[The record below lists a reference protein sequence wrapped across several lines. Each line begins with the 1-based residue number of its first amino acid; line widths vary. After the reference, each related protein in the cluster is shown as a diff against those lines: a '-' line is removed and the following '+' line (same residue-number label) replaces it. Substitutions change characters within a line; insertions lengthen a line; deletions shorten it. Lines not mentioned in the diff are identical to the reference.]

1 MQYRKLHDADFD
13 AANAFLA
20 NHAATC
26 MVLRGNLRTAGI
38 ERRRHPLSGSWFGEV
53 AKDGSISAIVAQFG
67 NGNVFVEAGNQEA
80 IPKALT
86 AAFMADPLKPVAG
99 VFGNAGP
106 AQDMLG
112 QLGLTDAS
120 YAINASDVLYE
131 LDLSNLITPQN
142 ARADDFQMVDAEKIE
157 RNTLLRWLRAYE
169 IEALGAEDTPS
180 LDSKIAARLVR
191 ALDARCMWGLIVDGK
206 PVSLAGFNATLPDM
220 VQVGP
225 VWTPP
230 EQRSNGYARILV
242 AKTLL
247 AVRARGVKRA
257 ILSTDSE
264 AAAKAYEALGFKKV
278 GRYRLALLRSP
289 VVVSDL
295 DCVHPEVVSSSV
307 SLS

>member
-13 AANAFLA
+13 AATAFLA

-38 ERRRHPLSGSWFGEV
+38 ERRRHPLSGNWFGEV
-53 AKDGSISAIVAQFG
+53 ASDGSISAIVAQFA
-67 NGNVFVEAGNQEA
+67 NGNVFVEAGGQDTVPA
-80 IPKALT
+80 ALT
-86 AAFMADPLKPVAG
+86 EAFVSDPLKPVAG
-99 VFGNAGP
+99 VFGDAAP
-106 AQDMLG
+106 AQDMLC
-112 QLGLTDAS
+112 QLGLKDAS

-131 LDLSNLITPQN
+131 LDLENLIVPQN

-169 IEALGAEDTPS
+169 IEALGAADTPS
-180 LDSKIAARLVR
+180 LDSKIASRLVH
-191 ALDARCMWGLIVDGK
+191 ALDARTMWGLIVDGK
-206 PVSLAGFNATLPDM
+206 AVSLSGFNATLPDM

-230 EQRSNGYARILV
+230 EERSNGYARILV

-278 GRYRLALLRSP
+278 GRYRLALLRAG
-289 VVVSDL
+289 
-295 DCVHPEVVSSSV
+295 
-307 SLS
+307 

>member
-1 MQYRKLHDADFD
+1 MQFRKLHAADFD
-13 AANAFLA
+13 AASAFLA

-38 ERRRHPLSGSWFGEV
+38 ERRRHPLSGNWFGEV
-53 AKDGSISAIVAQFG
+53 APDGSISAIVAQFG
-67 NGNVFVEAGNQEA
+67 NGNVFVEAGDQKA
-80 IPKALT
+80 IPKALA
-86 AAFMADPLKPVAG
+86 AAFVADPLKPVAG
-99 VFGNAGP
+99 VFGQSDQ
-106 AQDMLG
+106 AQDMLC
-112 QLGLTDAS
+112 QLGLKDAA

-131 LDLSNLITPQN
+131 LDLSNLIVPQN
-142 ARADDFQMVDAEKIE
+142 ARADDFQMVDAEKID

-180 LDSKIAARLVR
+180 LDSKIASRLVH
-191 ALDARCMWGLIVDGK
+191 ALDARTMWGLIVDGK
-206 PVSLAGFNATLPDM
+206 AVSLSGFNAILPDM

-230 EQRSNGYARILV
+230 EERSNGYARILV

-264 AAAKAYEALGFKKV
+264 AAAKAYKALGFKKV
-278 GRYRLALLRSP
+278 GRYRLAILSKP
-289 VVVSDL
+289 SVVHME
-295 DCVHPEVVSSSV
+295 DCT
-307 SLS
+307 L

>member
-38 ERRRHPLSGSWFGEV
+38 ERRRHPLSGHWFGEV
-53 AKDGSISAIVAQFG
+53 ANDGSISAIIAQFG
-67 NGNVFVEAGNQEA
+67 NGNVFVEAGDQPS
-80 IPKALT
+80 IPNALT
-86 AAFMADPLKPVAG
+86 EAFVADPLKPVAG
-99 VFGNAGP
+99 VFGDADP
-106 AQDMLG
+106 AQDMLA
-112 QLGLTDAS
+112 QLGLADAS

-131 LDLSNLITPQN
+131 LDLAKLIVPQN

-180 LDSKIAARLVR
+180 LDSKIASRLVR
-191 ALDARCMWGLIVDGK
+191 ALDARTMWGLIVDGK
-206 PVSLAGFNATLPDM
+206 AVSLSGFNATLPDM

-230 EQRSNGYARILV
+230 EERSNGYARILV

-264 AAAKAYEALGFKKV
+264 AAAKAYEALGFEKV
-278 GRYRLALLRSP
+278 GRYRLALLKQDMRVAS
-289 VVVSDL
+289 
-295 DCVHPEVVSSSV
+295 
-307 SLS
+307 

>member
-13 AANAFLA
+13 AATAFLA

-53 AKDGSISAIVAQFG
+53 AKDGSIHAIIAQFG
-67 NGNVFVEAGNQEA
+67 NGNVFIETGDQPSV
-80 IPKALT
+80 PKGLT
-86 AAFMADPLKPVAG
+86 EVFLADPLKPVAG
-99 VFGNAGP
+99 VFGRADV
-106 AQDMLG
+106 AQGFLG
-112 QLGLTDAS
+112 QLRLEDAP

-131 LDLSNLITPQN
+131 LDLHKLIVPQN

-169 IEALGAEDTPS
+169 IEALGAEDTPA
-180 LDSKIAARLVR
+180 LDSKIASRLVN
-191 ALDARCMWGLIVDGK
+191 ALDARSMWGLIVDGNA
-206 PVSLAGFNATLPDM
+206 VSLSGFNAALPDM

-230 EQRSNGYARILV
+230 EERSKGYARILV

-247 AVRARGVKRA
+247 AARARGVKGA
-257 ILSTDSE
+257 VLSTDNE
-264 AAAKAYEALGFKKV
+264 AAAKAYEALGFEKV
-278 GRYRLALLRSP
+278 GRYRLALLKTP
-289 VVVSDL
+289 VNLASML
-295 DCVHPEVVSSSV
+295 EEAQ
-307 SLS
+307 L

>member
-26 MVLRGNLRTAGI
+26 MVLRGNLRNAGI
-38 ERRRHPLSGSWFGEV
+38 ERRRHPLSGNWFGEV
-53 AKDGSISAIVAQFG
+53 ACDGSISAIVAQFN
-67 NGNVFVEAGNQEA
+67 NGNVFVEAGHQEA

-86 AAFMADPLKPVAG
+86 AAFVADPLKPVAG

-106 AQDMLG
+106 AQDMLC
-112 QLGLTDAS
+112 QLGLVDAS

-131 LDLSNLITPQN
+131 LDLNNLIIPQN
-142 ARADDFQMVDAEKIE
+142 ARADDFQMVDAEKID

-180 LDSKIAARLVR
+180 LDSKIASRLVH
-191 ALDARCMWGLIVDGK
+191 ALDARCMWGLIVDGNA
-206 PVSLAGFNATLPDM
+206 VSLSGFNAVLPDM
-220 VQVGP
+220 VQIGP

-230 EQRSNGYARILV
+230 EERSNGYARILV

-247 AVRARGVKRA
+247 AVRARGVKCA

-278 GRYRLALLRSP
+278 GRYRLALLI
-289 VVVSDL
+289 
-295 DCVHPEVVSSSV
+295 
-307 SLS
+307 

>member
-53 AKDGSISAIVAQFG
+53 AHDGSISAIIAQFG
-67 NGNVFVEAGNQEA
+67 NGNVFVEAGDQPA
-80 IPKALT
+80 IPRRLT
-86 AAFMADPLKPVAG
+86 NAFVADPLKPVAG
-99 VFGNAGP
+99 VFGDADP
-106 AQDMLG
+106 AQDMLV
-112 QLGLTDAS
+112 QLGLRDVG

-131 LDLSNLITPQN
+131 LDLNNLVVPQN
-142 ARADDFQMVDAEKIE
+142 ARADDFQMVDADKIE

-169 IEALGAEDTPS
+169 IEALGAEDIPS
-180 LDSKIAARLVR
+180 LDSKIASRLVH
-191 ALDARCMWGLIVDGK
+191 ALDARSMWGLIVDGK
-206 PVSLAGFNATLPDM
+206 AVALSGFNAVLPDM

-230 EQRSNGYARILV
+230 EERSKGYARILV

-257 ILSTDSE
+257 VLSTDNE
-264 AAAKAYEALGFKKV
+264 AAAKAYEALGFKKI
-278 GRYRLALLRSP
+278 GRYRLALLLDAIDVRGQ
-289 VVVSDL
+289 VDL
-295 DCVHPEVVSSSV
+295 TA
-307 SLS
+307 

>member
-13 AANAFLA
+13 AATAFLA
-20 NHAATC
+20 NHAATS

-38 ERRRHPLSGSWFGEV
+38 ERRRHPLSGNWFGEV
-53 AKDGSISAIVAQFG
+53 AKDGSISAIIAQFG
-67 NGNVFVEAGNQEA
+67 NGNVFVEAGDQSS
-80 IPKALT
+80 IPMALT
-86 AAFMADPLKPVAG
+86 EVFAADPLKPVAG
-99 VFGNAGP
+99 VFGSADP
-106 AQDMLG
+106 AQDVVG
-112 QLGLTDAS
+112 QLGLEDAGF
-120 YAINASDVLYE
+120 AINASDVLYE
-131 LDLSNLITPQN
+131 LDLSHLIVPQN

-169 IEALGAEDTPS
+169 IEALGAEDTPG
-180 LDSKIAARLVR
+180 LDSKIASRLVQ

-206 PVSLAGFNATLPDM
+206 PVSLSGFNATLPDM

-230 EQRSNGYARILV
+230 EERSKGYARILV

-264 AAAKAYEALGFKKV
+264 AAAKAYEALGFQKI
-278 GRYRLALLRSP
+278 GHYRLALLQHA
-289 VVVSDL
+289 VSIT
-295 DCVHPEVVSSSV
+295 PELV
-307 SLS
+307 